1 MIGDIIEI
9 AKDYGISVAL
19 SIVLFPWIYSVD
31 KRSRKNT
38 EKVKNVHLECH
49 IPRGAVSELKT
60 EVDDLKAVDHDLET
74 RFAVVEESLKEIK
87 GDVKQVLMHLTLKG
101 IDK

>member
-1 MIGDIIEI
+1 L
-9 AKDYGISVAL
+9 AT
-19 SIVLFPWIYSVD
+19 VLFPWVYTID
-31 KRSRKNT
+31 KRSKKT
-38 EKVKNVHLECH
+38 AKSVKNVHNYCH
-49 IPRGAVSELKT
+49 IPQGVVEEMKV
-60 EVDDLKAVDHDLET
+60 EIDDLQKVDHDLET